1 MRKLL
6 KRNEDGE
13 FGAIGIGAMIVFIAM
28 ILVAGIAA
36 SVLVTTSNT
45 IQIQALAT
53 GQQTT
58 KEVASGLSVYE
69 IAGKVNGSNDLN
81 NLSITVKARP
91 GSGDIDLNN
100 TYILISD
107 GTSKSLMR
115 YNYVNASYASNEI
128 ALATSQGQTFVAKAS
143 ADGNL
148 FEMMNET
155 AWAQIN
161 NETFAIA
168 VLQDYDSSVTAY
180 NPVINRGDKCAIFI
194 RCGKI
199 PRDYAETW
207 GGHFTY
213 GLFGREIPERTDV
226 FGRIIPET
234 GAPGVIAFT
243 APMSYV
249 DTIYT
254 LQ

>member
-69 IAGKVNGSNDLN
+69 IAGQVNVTDGTKYDINYTA
-81 NLSITVKARP
+81 ITVKARP

-107 GTSKSLMR
+107 GNTKSLVR
-115 YNYVNASYASNEI
+115 YGYYNSTLIYI
-128 ALATSQGQTFVAKAS
+128 DKAS
-143 ADGNL
+143 TAGDLFGLLSADDW
-148 FEMMNET
+148 NEC
-155 AWAQIN
+155 N
-161 NETFAIA
+161 RETFGLA
-168 VLQDYDSSVTAY
+168 VLQDYDSSITEF
-180 NPVINRGDKCAIFI
+180 NPVLNRGDKAVLFL
-194 RCGKI
+194 RCGDQ
-199 PRDYAETW
+199 PDVDTGATLS
-207 GGHFTY
+207 GV
-213 GLFGREIPERTDV
+213 FGQEISERTSV
-226 FGRIIPET
+226 FGRIIPEV
-234 GAPGVIAFT
+234 GAPGVISFT
-243 APMSYV
+243 SPMSYV
-249 DTIYT
+249 DTVYK

>member
-6 KRNEDGE
+6 KRNNDGDL
-13 FGAIGIGAMIVFIAM
+13 GAIGIGAMIVFIAM

-58 KEVASGLSVYE
+58 KEVASGISVFE
-69 IAGKVNGSNDLN
+69 ICGQVNVTGGTNYDIN
-81 NLSITVKARP
+81 YTAITVKARP

-107 GTSKSLMR
+107 GTTKSLVR
-115 YNYVNASYASNEI
+115 YGHANASE
-128 ALATSQGQTFVAKAS
+128 LFVAKGS
-143 ADGNL
+143 AEGDL
-148 FEMMNET
+148 FDMLSGEDWDICDYE
-155 AWAQIN
+155 A
-161 NETFAIA
+161 FGIA
-168 VLQDYDSSVTAY
+168 VLQDYDTSMTQY
-180 NPVINRGDKCAIFI
+180 NPVINRGDKAVLFI
-194 RCGKI
+194 RCGTDANASDSFI
-199 PRDYAETW
+199 DA
-207 GGHFTY
+207 GCFSG
-213 GLFGREIPERTDV
+213 EISERTDV
-226 FGRIIPET
+226 FGRIIPEI
-234 GAPGVIAFT
+234 GAPGVISFS

-249 DTIYT
+249 DSVYT

>member
-6 KRNEDGE
+6 ARNVDGE

-58 KEVASGLSVYE
+58 KEVASGLSVFE
-69 IAGKVNGSNDLN
+69 ICGKVNITSGTKYDINYTA
-81 NLSITVKARP
+81 ITVKARP

-107 GTSKSLMR
+107 GTTKSLVR
-115 YNYVNASYASNEI
+115 YGYYNSTLIY
-128 ALATSQGQTFVAKAS
+128 VAKGSS
-143 ADGNL
+143 AGDL
-148 FEMMNET
+148 FGLLSGDDWDECNR
-155 AWAQIN
+155 
-161 NETFAIA
+161 ETFGIA
-168 VLQDYDSSVTAY
+168 VLQDYDSSVTEF
-180 NPVINRGDKCAIFI
+180 NPVINRGDKAVLFL
-194 RCGKI
+194 RCGEA
-199 PRDYAETW
+199 PDATTHATLS
-207 GGHFTY
+207 GV
-213 GLFGREIPERTDV
+213 FGQEISERTDV
-226 FGRIIPET
+226 FGRIIPEI
-234 GAPGVIAFT
+234 GAPGVISFT

-249 DTIYT
+249 DTVYT

>member
-1 MRKLL
+1 MR
-6 KRNEDGE
+6 RDDGE
-13 FGAIGIGAMIVFIAM
+13 IGAIGIGAMIVFIAM

-58 KEVASGLSVYE
+58 KEVASGLSVFE
-69 IAGKVNGSNDLN
+69 ICGKVNGSNDLH
-81 NLSITVKARP
+81 NLSITVKPRP

-107 GTSKSLMR
+107 GTTKSLLR
-115 YNYVNASYASNEI
+115 YDYANASDSY
-128 ALATSQGQTFVAKAS
+128 GQTFVAKAD

-148 FEMMNET
+148 FEFMNES
-155 AWAQIN
+155 AWANID

-168 VLQDYDSSVTAY
+168 VIQDYDSSVTAF

-194 RCGKI
+194 RCGGV
-199 PRDYAETW
+199 PSANESW
-207 GGHFTY
+207 MTY

-226 FGRIIPET
+226 FGRIIPEI

-243 APMSYV
+243 SPMSYV